1 MKHAAQAIGVSESF
15 LVRATSGRVPAYTLP
30 QQQALMIHKRFFTA
44 LALQD
49 LVQEVPVSTVASRY
63 GASKG
68 LIQSLQTSAGMYAG
82 MVTTFC
88 QKLGWS
94 NLELLFS
101 QFQSRLMFGVERELT
116 DLVRVSLLN
125 GQRARVLYNAGYH
138 SLASLATGNPTT
150 IEAIL
155 RNSVP
160 FKSYKLAADGGAST
174 NGGLSVNWCRRLR
187 RGLQE
192 GEAALKIVEEA
203 QQLLSE
209 DLNLPVLTWKSK
221 SGPLPS
227 ATEGTMHPNLFPL
240 SVAPTELSSGPQVK
254 SNGSPQPPQPPCGT
268 TLGKVSVELHS
279 SEGRN
284 KEEFVAKTEDDATR
298 NGVYVSSTGRLQRKS
313 PRSSSHDGGVL
324 KKSKCSPLAG
334 PHVVVSEK
342 ENKVESSVQA
352 IPSHQTAVAAIHLKS
367 PLLVAA
373 PLSSTLAHKSSTP
386 MSGGGKTSTQEQL
399 TASKPTT
406 SSNKRRPVDP
416 DFLIS
421 PITVSTNR
429 ISMEKHLAKSDS
441 PGLAEGSSITRSAE
455 LSTFGMDFS
464 LGLSSKALAVIDT
477 ACMEVESPVA
487 DGPPCNAL
495 QSASSIS
502 VIADSPLCHGS
513 RNASGMDISI
523 GGKVSDFNESS
534 FLNAIPPTPPHLVNH
549 STASGYNRIPK
560 DCDASQDPPD
570 HVSVVPNSPVAVN
583 SAISFHELSSLCATQ
598 DDESGL
604 TIIDVTANSQLFST
618 FIHECKEQ
626 KSFSFSLATQP
637 VCRQDGIG
645 LHYAAST
652 VPQQHGLSIPLTNLE
667 MVGVAV
673 CWGGRDVYYVSL
685 CNTAVGSTGS
695 EEVAADLP
703 IEERVQSLTKIFS
716 NSHLKTVAFDV
727 KKHVKDLAAACGCFL
742 PLRGQLLDPKV
753 ADWML
758 DPDAKEKTLGRMVM
772 LYLPSQPLLLQVD
785 AEGEVPLTTLA
796 THGPT
801 PKLQAAAE
809 SVLAL
814 LLMQQLEGLLRTED
828 MFDAF
833 INVEM
838 PVQISLAKM
847 ELVGIGFLEES
858 CKVMQSVIQSRLFEI
873 EKECYN
879 LVSHPFSLNSPE
891 DVAHVLFIELHLP
904 CGTDLD
910 ERRPLRGR
918 GRGAGRGRGRRRL
931 QHLSTAKDILEKI
944 SHLHPLPELIL
955 EWRRITNTIS
965 KVVYPLSK
973 GAVWHGDLGIHRIH
987 YLCHFHTA
995 TGRVNVANPN
1005 LQNVPKTYMIGED
1018 TGRSS
1023 EAAAV
1028 PLMEE
1033 EKVSNEGQGCRTSVC
1048 MRDVFVASKGRTLLA
1063 ADYSQLELRLLAH
1076 LSGDKRLR
1084 EVLNSDGDV
1093 FKLIACQW
1101 LRKSVDQVT
1110 KFERQQAKSICYG
1123 MVYGIGARALAE
1135 QLKVTEEDAV
1145 QFMDNFLSQFPMVKT
1160 YVEKTV
1166 EYCRNHG
1173 YITTYSG
1180 RRRRLPAIHSTN
1192 AATRSQAERQ
1202 AVNSTIQGSA
1212 ADIVKM
1218 AMIAI
1223 DKHFSIGSD
1232 VGVLSTNACS
1242 GIMPTLYD
1250 TQGLMVLQVH
1260 DELVF
1265 EVNEG
1270 SVPAVA
1276 CLVQHQM
1283 EGAAE
1288 LSVRLPVKLH
1298 CGRTWGSLT
1307 ELNF

>member
-1 MKHAAQAIGVSESF
+1 MKHAAQVIGVSESF

-30 QQQALMIHKRFFTA
+30 QQLALMIHKRFFTA

-138 SLASLATGNPTT
+138 SLASLATANPTT

-174 NGGLSVNWCRRLR
+174 HGGLSVNWCRRLR

-192 GEAALKIVEEA
+192 GEAALRIVEEA

-209 DLNLPVLTWKSK
+209 DLNLPVSTWKSK
-221 SGPLPS
+221 SGRLPS
-227 ATEGTMHPNLFPL
+227 ATEVTEHPKLFPL
-240 SVAPTELSSGPQVK
+240 SVAPTEPSIGPQVK
-254 SNGSPQPPQPPCGT
+254 SNRSPQPPQPPGGT
-268 TLGKVSVELHS
+268 ILGKVSVELHS
-279 SEGRN
+279 PDGKN
-284 KEEFVAKTEDDATR
+284 KEEFVAKTEGDATR
-298 NGVYVSSTGRLQRKS
+298 SDVSISSTSRLQRKS

-324 KKSKCSPLAG
+324 KKSKCSPLTG
-334 PHVVVSEK
+334 PQVVVSEK

-352 IPSHQTAVAAIHLKS
+352 IHAHQEAVAAIHLKS
-367 PLLVAA
+367 PRLVAA

-386 MSGGGKTSTQEQL
+386 MTGGGKRSTQEQL
-399 TASKPTT
+399 TASKLTA

-416 DFLIS
+416 NFLIS
-421 PITVSTNR
+421 PITVSESR
-429 ISMEKHLAKSDS
+429 ISMEKHFAKSAS
-441 PGLAEGSSITRSAE
+441 PGLAEASSITRSAE

-477 ACMEVESPVA
+477 ACMEMESPVA
-487 DGPPCNAL
+487 DGPPSNAL

-513 RNASGMDISI
+513 RSASGMDISV
-523 GGKVSDFNESS
+523 GGRVSDFNESS

-549 STASGYNRIPK
+549 STASGYNRIPNE
-560 DCDASQDPPD
+560 CDACQDPPD

-583 SAISFHELSSLCATQ
+583 SAVSFHELSSLCATQ

-604 TIIDVTANSQLFST
+604 TIIDVTANSQLLST

-626 KSFSFSLATQP
+626 KSFSFSVATQP

-652 VPQQHGLSIPLTNLE
+652 VPQQHGLPIPLTNLE

-673 CWGGRDVYYVSL
+673 CWGGRDVYYISL
-685 CNTAVGSTGS
+685 CNTTGS

-703 IEERVQSLTKIFS
+703 VGERIQGLTEIFR
-716 NSHLKTVAFDV
+716 NSHLKMVAFDV
-727 KKHVKDLAAACGCFL
+727 KKHVKDLATSCVCFL

-785 AEGEVPLTTLA
+785 AAGEVPLTTLA

-873 EKECYN
+873 EKECYS
-879 LVSHPFSLNSPE
+879 LASHPFSLNSPE

-973 GAVWHGDLGIHRIH
+973 GAVWHGELGIHRIH

-995 TGRVNVANPN
+995 TGRVNVTNPN

-1023 EAAAV
+1023 EAASV

-1048 MRDVFVASKGRTLLA
+1048 MRDVFVASKGRVLLA

-1101 LRKSVDQVT
+1101 LSKNVDQVT

-1123 MVYGIGARALAE
+1123 MVYGIGAKALAE

-1145 QFMDNFLSQFPMVKT
+1145 QFIDSFLSQFPTIKT

-1192 AATRSQAERQ
+1192 ATARSQAERQ
-1202 AVNSTIQGSA
+1202 AVNSTVQGSA

-1223 DKHFSIGSD
+1223 DKHFSTPRIGSD
-1232 VGVLSTNACS
+1232 VGALSANACS
-1242 GIMPTLYD
+1242 GTMPTLYD

-1270 SVPAVA
+1270 SVPSVA
-1276 CLVQHQM
+1276 QLVQHQM

-1298 CGRTWGSLT
+1298 CGRTWGSLM
-1307 ELNF
+1307 ELNS

>member
-30 QQQALMIHKRFFTA
+30 QQQALMVHKRFFTA

-138 SLASLATGNPTT
+138 SLASLATANPTT

-160 FKSYKLAADGGAST
+160 FKSYKLAADDGAST
-174 NGGLSVNWCRRLR
+174 HGGLSVNWCRRLR

-192 GEAALKIVEEA
+192 GEAALRIVEEA
-203 QQLLSE
+203 QQLLSN
-209 DLNLPVLTWKSK
+209 DLNLPVSTWKSK

-227 ATEGTMHPNLFPL
+227 APEGAAHPKLFPL
-240 SVAPTELSSGPQVK
+240 SVAPTEPPIGPQVK
-254 SNGSPQPPQPPCGT
+254 SNVSPQPPQPPCGT
-268 TLGKVSVELHS
+268 TLGKVSAELHS
-279 SEGRN
+279 SEGRRN
-284 KEEFVAKTEDDATR
+284 EEFVAKIEDSATR
-298 NGVYVSSTGRLQRKS
+298 SDVCVSSTIRLQRN
-313 PRSSSHDGGVL
+313 HDGGVL

-334 PHVVVSEK
+334 PQVVVSEK
-342 ENKVESSVQA
+342 ESKVEGSVQA
-352 IPSHQTAVAAIHLKS
+352 IHSHQLAAAAIHLKS
-367 PLLVAA
+367 PPLVAA

-386 MSGGGKTSTQEQL
+386 MSGGVKRSTQEQL
-399 TASKPTT
+399 TDSKLTA

-416 DFLIS
+416 NFLIS
-421 PITVSTNR
+421 PITVSANR
-429 ISMEKHLAKSDS
+429 ISLEKHFAKSAS
-441 PGLAEGSSITRSAE
+441 PGLAEGSSITRNAE

-464 LGLSSKALAVIDT
+464 LGLSSKALATVDT
-477 ACMEVESPVA
+477 ACMEMESPVGAA

-513 RNASGMDISI
+513 RNASGMDVSV
-523 GGKVSDFNESS
+523 GGRVSDFNESS

-549 STASGYNRIPK
+549 STASGYNRIPSN
-560 DCDASQDPPD
+560 CDACQDLPD

-583 SAISFHELSSLCATQ
+583 SAVSFHELSSLCLTQ

-626 KSFSFSLATQP
+626 KTFSFSVATQP

-652 VPQQHGLSIPLTNLE
+652 VPQQHGLPIPLTNLE

-673 CWGGRDVYYVSL
+673 CWGGRDVYYISL
-685 CNTAVGSTGS
+685 CSTAVGSTGS

-703 IEERVQSLTKIFS
+703 IEERVQSLKKIFS
-716 NSHLKTVAFDV
+716 NSHLNMVAFDV
-727 KKHVKDLAAACGCFL
+727 KKHTKDLAAACGCFL

-758 DPDAKEKTLGRMVM
+758 GPDAKEKTLGRMVM
-772 LYLPSQPLLLQVD
+772 LYLSSQPLLLQVD
-785 AEGEVPLTTLA
+785 AGGEVPLTTLA

-801 PKLQAAAE
+801 PKLQAASE

-833 INVEM
+833 VNVEM

-858 CKVMQSVIQSRLFEI
+858 CKVIQSVIQSRLFEI

-879 LVSHPFSLNSPE
+879 LASHPFSLNSPE
-891 DVAHVLFIELHLP
+891 EVAHVLFIELHLP
-904 CGTDLD
+904 SGTDLD
-910 ERRPLRGR
+910 ERRPLQGR

-973 GAVWHGDLGIHRIH
+973 GAVWHSELGCHRIH

-1005 LQNVPKTYMIGED
+1005 LQNVPKTYTIGED

-1023 EAAAV
+1023 EAASV
-1028 PLMEE
+1028 PLMED

-1048 MRDVFVASKGRTLLA
+1048 MRDVFVASKGRVLLA

-1101 LRKSVDQVT
+1101 LSKNVDQVT

-1123 MVYGIGARALAE
+1123 MVYGIGAKALSE

-1145 QFMDNFLSQFPMVKT
+1145 QFMDSFLSQFPTIKT

-1202 AVNSTIQGSA
+1202 AVNSTVQGSA

-1223 DKHFSIGSD
+1223 DKHFPTPQIGSD
-1232 VGVLSTNACS
+1232 VGVLSANGCS
-1242 GIMPTLYD
+1242 GIMPILYD

-1276 CLVQHQM
+1276 RLVQHQM

>member
-209 DLNLPVLTWKSK
+209 DLNLPVSTWKSK

-227 ATEGTMHPNLFPL
+227 ATEGTMHLNLFPL
-240 SVAPTELSSGPQVK
+240 SVAPTEPSTGPQVK
-254 SNGSPQPPQPPCGT
+254 SNGSPQPPQPPYGT

-279 SEGRN
+279 SEDRN
-284 KEEFVAKTEDDATR
+284 KAEFVAKTEDDATR
-298 NGVYVSSTGRLQRKS
+298 NDVCVSSTGRLQRKS

-342 ENKVESSVQA
+342 ENKVESSMQA

-367 PLLVAA
+367 PPLVAA

-406 SSNKRRPVDP
+406 SSNKRRPVHP
-416 DFLIS
+416 NFLIS
-421 PITVSTNR
+421 PITVSASR
-429 ISMEKHLAKSDS
+429 ISMEKHFAKSAS
-441 PGLAEGSSITRSAE
+441 PGLVEGSSITRSAE

-513 RNASGMDISI
+513 RNASGMDISV

-560 DCDASQDPPD
+560 DYDASQDPPD

-626 KSFSFSLATQP
+626 KSFSFSVATQP

-652 VPQQHGLSIPLTNLE
+652 VPQQHGMPIPLTNLE

-685 CNTAVGSTGS
+685 CNTAIGSTGS

-716 NSHLKTVAFDV
+716 NSHLKMVAFDV

-758 DPDAKEKTLGRMVM
+758 DTDAKEKTLGRMVM

-785 AEGEVPLTTLA
+785 AAGEVPLTTLA

-879 LVSHPFSLNSPE
+879 LASHPFSLNSPE

-1005 LQNVPKTYMIGED
+1005 LQNVPKTYTIGED

-1048 MRDVFVASKGRTLLA
+1048 MRDVFVASKGRILLA

-1123 MVYGIGARALAE
+1123 MVYGIGAKALAE

-1145 QFMDNFLSQFPMVKT
+1145 QFMDSFMSQFPMVKT
-1160 YVEKTV
+1160 YIEKTV

-1173 YITTYSG
+1173 CITTYSG

-1242 GIMPTLYD
+1242 GIMPTLYE

-1265 EVNEG
+1265 EVKEG

-1276 CLVQHQM
+1276 RLVQHQM

-1307 ELNF
+1307 ELIF